1 MADRPL
7 ARRMW
12 QALEAYHGFIYFAP
26 EADTEYSGAGLDA
39 GMMGYFASRSAPM
52 GAVTADV
59 VVATFF
65 NFEPSGVHAVIPEAW
80 RRADP
85 AAVTAARL
93 RAVDAGLRRLLGDRL
108 SESDIAVA
116 AAHAR
121 RAADACT
128 PEGRPLYAGHRALEW
143 PDEPHLALWHAIS
156 LLREYRGDGHVA
168 VLTAQG
174 LSGLEALVVHGA
186 TGAVPPTVLQRTRGW
201 SDEAWA
207 TAIEGLTARG
217 VVAQDGS
224 LTADGAA
231 QREWVEERTDAL
243 AAAPWEALGDEGC
256 SELMATGKA
265 LSRVLMA
272 ADAFSRPLR

>member
-26 EADTEYSGAGLDA
+26 EADTEYTGVGLDA

-52 GAVTADV
+52 GAVAADV
-59 VVATFF
+59 VIATFF
-65 NFEPSGVHAVIPEAW
+65 NFEPSGVTAVLPEAW
-80 RRADP
+80 QRADP
-85 AAVTAARL
+85 PTISAARL
-93 RAVDAGLRRLLGDRL
+93 RAVDAGLRRMLGDRL
-108 SESDIAVA
+108 SEPDIAHTA
-116 AAHAR
+116 ELAR
-121 RAADACT
+121 RAADACA
-128 PEGRPLYAGHRALEW
+128 PEGRPLYAGHRALAW
-143 PDEPHLALWHAIS
+143 PDEPHLALWHAIT

-168 VLTAQG
+168 ALTAQG

-186 TGAVPPTVLQRTRGW
+186 TGAVPATVLQRTRGW

-207 TAIEGLTARG
+207 SAVEGLVARG
-217 VVAQDGS
+217 ILAVDGS
-224 LTADGAA
+224 LTDDGAA
-231 QREWVEERTDAL
+231 QRAWVEERTDAL